1 MAMKCSIFWGSL
13 LYPWTSL
20 IVIILFLNVH
30 IKPKFILDPLGTSVH
45 WFNPVS
51 QQIILYF
58 CEVSYLSWAQL
69 LVFKKKNILN
79 SFNSSLYIIF
89 WRTFGILFLVF
100 LSQNSFPK
108 HQNLCDWKLKKIM
121 RPHMRTRRTMTSRYF
136 SLFFFWKVK
145 LLLMGSTCELTCEWR
160 DRGGSP
166 VVNNLFWIFGLNL
179 GE

>member
-69 LVFKKKNILN
+69 LVFKKKLFSIPSIL
-79 SFNSSLYIIF
+79 LYI
-89 WRTFGILFLVF
+89 LFFEELLVF
-100 LSQNSFPK
+100 YSWFSCHKTVSQSIK
-108 HQNLCDWKLKKIM
+108 TCVTESWRKSCLIWGQEGQWHQD
-121 RPHMRTRRTMTSRYF
+121 TSVYF
-136 SLFFFWKVK
+136 FSGRLNFF
-145 LLLMGSTCELTCEWR
+145 
-160 DRGGSP
+160 
-166 VVNNLFWIFGLNL
+166 
-179 GE
+179 